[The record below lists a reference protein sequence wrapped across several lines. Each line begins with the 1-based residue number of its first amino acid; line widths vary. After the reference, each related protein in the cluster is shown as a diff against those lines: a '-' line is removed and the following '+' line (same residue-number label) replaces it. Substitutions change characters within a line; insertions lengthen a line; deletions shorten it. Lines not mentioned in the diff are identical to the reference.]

1 MILSDY
7 EKDQIKYLLPMQG
20 NFELLEMV
28 EGIFLKVKEAN
39 EEKEVQF
46 SDSEIGLLK
55 ETVSILDQNNKLS
68 FTSLSLIRKI
78 MEEKI

>member
-55 ETVSILDQNNKLS
+55 ETVSILDQNHKLS
-68 FTSLSLIRKI
+68 FTSL
-78 MEEKI
+78 